1 MPPRALRIGP
11 LAMALAFAAGGC
23 DLVRG
28 CEPYDP
34 SAAKATFDGR
44 VGTIEIRNATSN
56 AVNVELYHPDGT
68 GAVELTATAGAGSTE
83 IAGGFGNDWGVR
95 LGDQCVTTLGEA
107 GAWTGDRFVIDWPD
121 D

>member
-1 MPPRALRIGP
+1 MAGDHDDGCARRLP
-11 LAMALAFAAGGC
+11 LQLAQDVDA
-23 DLVRG
+23 
-28 CEPYDP
+28 
-34 SAAKATFDGR
+34 
-44 VGTIEIRNATSN
+44 
-56 AVNVELYHPDGT
+56 
-68 GAVELTATAGAGSTE
+68 GAVELTVTAGAGSTE